1 MNYVTLN
8 DGTQVPSLGMG
19 TWYLGEGRRSAA
31 EEERALRAGI
41 EAGITLIDT
50 AEMYGD
56 GAAEELLG
64 RAIRGYDRDE
74 LFLVS
79 KVYPHNAGRRNIF
92 RACEDSLRRMGV
104 DCLDLYLL
112 HWRGS
117 VPLQETVDCME
128 ELIRQGRIARWGV
141 SNLDLED
148 MEELFQCDGG
158 DGCAVNQVLYHLGSR
173 GTEYCLRPWMEQNHV
188 AMMAY
193 CPLAQGGRLRRGLV
207 NSPAVRQT
215 AEESGLTPM
224 QVLLAFVLAQK
235 NTIAIPRTGSA
246 DHALLNAETADH
258 ALTPEQLERL
268 NKAFPAP
275 RRREPL
281 DIQ

>member
-1 MNYVTLN
+1 
-8 DGTQVPSLGMG
+8 MG
-19 TWYLGEGRRSAA
+19 
-31 EEERALRAGI
+31 
-41 EAGITLIDT
+41 
-50 AEMYGD
+50 
-56 GAAEELLG
+56 
-64 RAIRGYDRDE
+64 
-74 LFLVS
+74 
-79 KVYPHNAGRRNIF
+79 
-92 RACEDSLRRMGV
+92 
-104 DCLDLYLL
+104 
-112 HWRGS
+112 
-117 VPLQETVDCME
+117 
-128 ELIRQGRIARWGV
+128 
-141 SNLDLED
+141 
-148 MEELFQCDGG
+148 ELFQCDGG